1 MNMTQLQYFKVLAEK
16 QHYSQT
22 AEELGIAQSS
32 LSRSIN
38 ALEDELGVNLFEKRG
53 RNVQLTKYG
62 ASYYEYVKASL
73 TSLEL
78 GTKKVK
84 SMADPTIGEINIGL
98 TFPLG
103 SEIVPNILQRFSA
116 GKENRGFSIRLF
128 QNSTPELIGL
138 IKNNLCDL
146 VLCSSLPDEP
156 EIQFTPLFFSHLIA
170 VVPDRHPLAPKTK
183 VTLEELAKYP
193 FIMNSERAPALLR
206 IFHQKGLYPTILS
219 QVQGECTIV
228 GLVSVNY
235 GISIVDEAVDLS
247 NKPVKALRIPE
258 LEQIPFSVNVAY
270 MKNRWF
276 SPAVKAFL
284 NFLLKEIRESGV

>member
-1 MNMTQLQYFKVLAEK
+1 
-16 QHYSQT
+16 
-22 AEELGIAQSS
+22 
-32 LSRSIN
+32 
-38 ALEDELGVNLFEKRG
+38 
-53 RNVQLTKYG
+53 
-62 ASYYEYVKASL
+62 
-73 TSLEL
+73 
-78 GTKKVK
+78 
-84 SMADPTIGEINIGL
+84 
-98 TFPLG
+98 
-103 SEIVPNILQRFSA
+103 
-116 GKENRGFSIRLF
+116 
-128 QNSTPELIGL
+128 
-138 IKNNLCDL
+138 
-146 VLCSSLPDEP
+146 
-156 EIQFTPLFFSHLIA
+156 
-170 VVPDRHPLAPKTK
+170 
-183 VTLEELAKYP
+183 
-193 FIMNSERAPALLR
+193 MNSERAPALLR